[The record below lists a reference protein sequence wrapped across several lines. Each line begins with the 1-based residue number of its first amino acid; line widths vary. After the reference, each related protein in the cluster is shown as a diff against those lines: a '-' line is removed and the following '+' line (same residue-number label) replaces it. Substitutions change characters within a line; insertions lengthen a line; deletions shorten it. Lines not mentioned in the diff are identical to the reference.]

1 MARLARRGVLT
12 ARDTVRLTEPVE
24 LPEGTEVEVL
34 IDTRIAQGSLPI
46 MLETLR
52 KIHADLAVA
61 GHRPPTDEEV
71 IARIE
76 AERRAWERENIEEET

>member
-1 MARLARRGVLT
+1 MT

>member
-34 IDTRIAQGSLPI
+34 IDTRMAQGSLPI

-52 KIHADLAVA
+52 KIHAELAVA

>member
-1 MARLARRGVLT
+1 MT

-34 IDTRIAQGSLPI
+34 IDTRMAQGSLPI

>member
-1 MARLARRGVLT
+1 LT

-34 IDTRIAQGSLPI
+34 IDTRMAQGSLPI

-52 KIHADLAVA
+52 KIHAELAVA